1 MFYQFIQS
9 YVVLQSMT
17 RGNRNVVTESYT
29 TSVKVLPIINV
40 VGHPCTMTLNKSVV
54 DSIKYLYQKITFCH
68 NISVSSCHTL
78 QYHITL
84 YKLVEHVSL
93 RGNDEFSYCNTLD
106 HNTSLL
112 CFLEKA
118 LFTRLL
124 LLES

>member
-54 DSIKYLYQKITFCH
+54 DRIKYLYQKVQSAARTV
-68 NISVSSCHTL
+68 SVRLKLSTL
-78 QYHITL
+78 VT
-84 YKLVEHVSL
+84 
-93 RGNDEFSYCNTLD
+93 
-106 HNTSLL
+106 
-112 CFLEKA
+112 
-118 LFTRLL
+118 
-124 LLES
+124 